1 MNNRCL
7 RLPFALAAL
16 LLLRVPGRS
25 QNPAVPWLRGEIH
38 SDRLMLQD
46 YLVDLYDVLNH
57 REIDH
62 SFVHADGGFDFH
74 NVPYGDYQIRVSRS
88 NGEIVLMQQVAV
100 SSTTP
105 PIELILPREQVN
117 RPPSGPVS
125 VTQLKHPPARK
136 AFAAFVAAQR
146 LSESGQYE
154 KAAGELE
161 KAIRISPEYA
171 EAYTNLAVQQAR
183 LGHFEEALRDCQRA
197 MELTRP
203 NAANLS
209 NMAYALFRLRRYPEA
224 VVAARTAVR
233 LEPGNDKA
241 RYMLGTLLVMDWRT
255 IREGIT
261 QLERVTGSVPAAQ
274 ANLDVAKRMLSKC
287 GAGLEACR
295 F

>member
-7 RLPFALAAL
+7 RLLFALAAL

-25 QNPAVPWLRGEIH
+25 QSPVLPSLRGEIH

-57 REIDH
+57 REVDH
-62 SFVHADGGFDFH
+62 GFVQSDGGFEFR
-74 NVPYGDYQIRVSRS
+74 NVPYGDYQIRVANP
-88 NGEIVLMQQVAV
+88 NGEIVQLQPVRV
-100 SSTTP
+100 SSSTP
-105 PIELILPREQVN
+105 PVELALPHEHVN

-136 AFAAFVAAQR
+136 AYAAFVAAQR

-154 KAAGELE
+154 KAAEELQ

-171 EAYTNLAVQQAR
+171 DAYTNLAAQHAR
-183 LGHFEEALRDCQRA
+183 MGRFEDAVRDAQRA

-203 NAANLS
+203 NASNLS
-209 NMAYALFRLRRYPEA
+209 NLAYALVRLKRYPEA
-224 VVAARTAVR
+224 VDAARTAVR

-261 QLERVTGSVPAAQ
+261 QLERVVESVPAAQ
-274 ANLDVAKRMLSKC
+274 VNLDAARKTLAKC
-287 GAGLEACR
+287 GASLEACR
-295 F
+295 